1 MNKAKNNL
9 FLCLLLLLIVGLACK
24 FFSSSSNTN
33 SNQNTNSNPGNLNAT
48 SGQNNKPA
56 RDPNEK
62 IFRGAIYV
70 DAGASSFV
78 MKLKKENNQLN
89 GSYYYLKSRK
99 DISLK
104 GTIDKQN
111 KFKLEETSQGKVTG
125 TFTGD
130 WKDTEGDPAVRLEGQ
145 WKKPESEE
153 EWSFYASEQTIE
165 TTGEQKIEDKSIKDE
180 DKKKKLS
187 VSIFYP
193 QISGFGPQTDAINKD
208 IASAFNKD
216 IAQFKKETDC
226 TESISGDLG
235 CYFEVSYNTDMAT
248 DDLLSFSFEAN
259 TYSGGAHPNSFTTTL
274 TYDVKSG
281 KTLGLGDLFKPNSN
295 YVKTISDYCIEA
307 LKKQMRVPE
316 QGIEPDEE
324 MIRDG
329 AGPKEENFNS
339 WSVSK
344 KGVVVYFAPYQVGPY
359 AAGPQVVVIPYKV
372 LKDKAKEDGALSPY
386 VK

>member
-1 MNKAKNNL
+1 MNKTKRN
-9 FLCLLLLLIVGLACK
+9 FLHGIILLLVATLGCNW
-24 FFSSSSNTN
+24 FSSSNN
-33 SNQNTNSNPGNLNAT
+33 NQNTNANSNTSNLNAS

-78 MKLKKENNQLN
+78 MKLKKEGDNLT
-89 GSYYYLKSRK
+89 GSYYYLKTRK

-111 KFKLEETSQGKVTG
+111 KIKLEETSDGKVTG
-125 TFTGD
+125 TFTGG
-130 WKDTEGDPAVRLEGQ
+130 WKDTDTDPVVKLEGV
-145 WKKPESEE
+145 WKKPGSDE
-153 EWSFYASEQTIE
+153 EWSFYATEQIIE
-165 TTGEQKIEDKSIKDE
+165 TNGNQTIEDKSIKDE

-187 VSIFYP
+187 INVFYP
-193 QISGFGPQTDAINKD
+193 QISGFGAQTDAINKD

-216 IAQFKKETDC
+216 IAEFKKEVDC
-226 TESISGDLG
+226 AESPVGGDVG
-235 CYFEVSYNTDMAT
+235 CSFEVSYNTSVAT
-248 DDLLSFSFEAN
+248 DDLLSFAFEVY
-259 TYSGGAHPNSFTTTL
+259 TYTGGAHPNSYTTTL

-281 KTLGLGDLFKPNSN
+281 KRIRLGELFKPNSN
-295 YVKTISDYCIEA
+295 YLKTISDYSIEA

-316 QGIEPDEE
+316 EGIEPDEE

-329 AGPKEENFNS
+329 AGAKEENFDS

-344 KGVVVYFAPYQVGPY
+344 KGIVFYFDPYQVGPY
-359 AAGPQVVVIPYKV
+359 AAGPQVVVVPYKV
-372 LKDKAKEDGALSPY
+372 LKDKVNDGSALSPFI
-386 VK
+386 K

>member
-1 MNKAKNNL
+1 MNRTKRK
-9 FLCLLLLLIVGLACK
+9 FLNGIILLLVVTLACNW
-24 FFSSSSNTN
+24 FSGSNN
-33 SNQNTNSNPGNLNAT
+33 NQNTNANSNTGNLNAT

-62 IFRGAIYV
+62 IFRGVIYV
-70 DAGASSFV
+70 DSGASSFV
-78 MKLKKENNQLN
+78 MKLKKESSNLT
-89 GSYYYLKSRK
+89 GSYYYLKTRK

-104 GTIDKQN
+104 GTIDN
-111 KFKLEETSQGKVTG
+111 KNKIKLEETSEGKVTG

-130 WKDTEGDPAVRLEGQ
+130 WKDTDSDPAVRLEGQ
-145 WKKPESEE
+145 WKRPGSEE
-153 EWSFYASEQTIE
+153 EWGFYATEQTIE

-193 QISGFGPQTDAINKD
+193 QISGFGAQTDAINKD
-208 IASAFNKD
+208 IASTFNKD

-226 TESISGDLG
+226 TESIAGDLG
-235 CYFEVSYNTDMAT
+235 CYFEVSYNTDIAT

-281 KTLGLGDLFKPNSN
+281 KIIELGELFKPNSN

-316 QGIEPDEE
+316 QGIEPDEQ
-324 MIRDG
+324 MIKDG

-344 KGVVVYFAPYQVGPY
+344 KGIVVYFAPYQVGPY

-372 LKDKAKEDGALSPY
+372 LKDKAKENGALSPF